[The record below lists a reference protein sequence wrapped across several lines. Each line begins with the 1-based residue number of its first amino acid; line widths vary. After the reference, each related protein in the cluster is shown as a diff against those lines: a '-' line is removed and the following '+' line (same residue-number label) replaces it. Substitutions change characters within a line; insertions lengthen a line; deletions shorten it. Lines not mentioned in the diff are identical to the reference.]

1 MNEILDRNK
10 IEKMG
15 DPTHRRLF
23 RSPDNA
29 LAVSTH
35 QHHRFHLTY
44 LERPWATQQISNDRT
59 TMEQQ
64 YTSGLVGG
72 FFFVCQACP
81 KSLSPTGAWLGVVCF
96 SNRLL
101 ALEGSVAIRVQEAL
115 IYYFLFGWVGLAL
128 GALPL
133 R

>member
-1 MNEILDRNK
+1 
-10 IEKMG
+10 
-15 DPTHRRLF
+15 
-23 RSPDNA
+23 
-29 LAVSTH
+29 
-35 QHHRFHLTY
+35 
-44 LERPWATQQISNDRT
+44 
-59 TMEQQ
+59 MEQQ
-64 YTSGLVGG
+64 YSSELVGG

-115 IYYFLFGWVGLAL
+115 IYLFGWLGWVL